1 MNTLYCHWA
10 PVWDA
15 HIEVARLRGV
25 VDLIA
30 ILTGPVHCK
39 NDSEFAIFHEVFA
52 DLSDRLAEVEKTLTG
67 SLDHMKTLPTQ
78 T

>member
-39 NDSEFAIFHEVFA
+39 NDSEFAIFTRSFPISPNA
-52 DLSDRLAEVEKTLTG
+52 
-67 SLDHMKTLPTQ
+67 LPKWKKR
-78 T
+78 